1 MFIAVQIYFIKSLK
15 EILVKSLKIG
25 RSTQINVVIW
35 RLELEIYLGFIFF
48 IWRRIHIDMFTDEL
62 IQADLTISRG
72 EN

>member
-48 IWRRIHIDMFTDEL
+48 IWRRIHIDMFTDKL

>member
-1 MFIAVQIYFIKSLK
+1 MSIAVQIYFIKSLK

-62 IQADLTISRG
+62 IQADLTISGG